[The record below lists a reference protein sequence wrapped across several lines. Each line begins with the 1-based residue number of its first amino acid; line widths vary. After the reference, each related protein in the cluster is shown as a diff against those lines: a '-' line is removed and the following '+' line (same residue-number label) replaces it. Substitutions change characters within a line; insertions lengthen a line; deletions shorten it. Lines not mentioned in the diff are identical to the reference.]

1 MVQAMEAMRES
12 WTDERLDHF
21 RARVDERFDD
31 VDRRFKE
38 VDRRFVEVDRRL
50 GRIETEMGKIAET
63 LGAMQRTM
71 VHGVIAL
78 SAAIVAGFGG
88 MAGLIAVVA

>member
-21 RARVDERFDD
+21 RARVDERFDE

-38 VDRRFVEVDRRL
+38 VDRRL
-50 GRIETEMGKIAET
+50 GRVEFEVREMRQEMREMNKALAG
-63 LGAMQRTM
+63 MQRSM
-71 VHGVIAL
+71 LQGAIAL
-78 SAAIVAGFGG
+78 SAAMIAGFGG
-88 MAGLIAVVA
+88 MAGLLAVVA